1 MEVDIQCITYTI
13 KADTYQGSDDTKVI
27 IVLHGYSSSKLRQQP
42 HAKALAEQTGAH
54 VVALDLSGHGNSPI
68 ELAITRPAQH
78 LLEVVCTYDWVAS
91 QYPNAA
97 ISVSGSSYGG
107 FLATSLAQYRTL
119 DALMLR
125 APAMYPPQALYDPWS
140 LRLADVE
147 GYTKKAAAYRTN
159 TELLAEHPLFHA
171 DILYQRALVMVHEH
185 DEMVPR
191 QTTDAY
197 INALN
202 ADSFIAEGFKH
213 NMNNGTTVTQME
225 AYHTRVADW
234 FNNEEA

>member
-27 IVLHGYSSSKLRQQP
+27 IVLHGYSSSKQSQQP

-54 VVALDLSGHGNSPI
+54 VVALELSGHGNSPM
-68 ELAITRPAQH
+68 ELGATRPAQH
-78 LLEVVCTYDWVAS
+78 LLEVVCAYDWVVS
-91 QYPNAA
+91 QYPGAA
-97 ISVSGSSYGG
+97 ISVSGASYGG
-107 FLATSLAQYRTL
+107 FLAANLSQYRPL
-119 DALMLR
+119 DALILR
-125 APAMYPPQALYDPWS
+125 APAIYPPQALYDPWS

-159 TELLAEHPLFHA
+159 VELLSAHPLFHTECS
-171 DILYQRALVMVHEH
+171 YQRALVMVHEH

-213 NMNNGTTVTQME
+213 NMKNGTTIPQME

-234 FNNEEA
+234 FNEEV